1 MTDCIFLGSKITANG
16 DCSHE
21 IKRCLFLGR
30 KAMTNLDSILKSKD
44 IPLPTNDKCSSSQSY
59 GFSSSHVWMWELDH
73 KEGWDRRIDAFKLW
87 CWRRFLR
94 VLEIKPVNSKENQ
107 PWIFIGRTDAKTEV
121 PILWPPDA
129 KNQLIVKDPD
139 AGKNWGQEDK
149 GVTEDEMFGWHHQ
162 LNGHEFEQ
170 TPGDSE
176 GQESLACCG
185 PWG

>member
-1 MTDCIFLGSKITANG
+1 MANV
-16 DCSHE
+16 
-21 IKRCLFLGR
+21 RLV
-30 KAMTNLDSILKSKD
+30 KAMVFPVAMYECESWTIKKAE
-44 IPLPTNDKCSSSQSY
+44 Q
-59 GFSSSHVWMWELDH
+59 W
-73 KEGWDRRIDAFKLW
+73 RIDAFKLW
-87 CWRRFLR
+87 FGEDSR

-129 KNQLIVKDPD
+129 KSQLIVKDTD

-149 GVTEDEMFGWHHQ
+149 GVTEDEMFGWHRQ

-176 GQESLACCG
+176 GQESLVCCSPLG
-185 PWG
+185 